1 MLKSNHSSIDKVYP
15 CWIAMQA
22 HLEEFAKLEK
32 FPFVADIR
40 EYLD

>member
-1 MLKSNHSSIDKVYP
+1 
-15 CWIAMQA
+15 MQA

-40 EYLD
+40 EYLDWKKHG